1 MRTDGQARCI
11 GQGYCWCMTQL
22 SAHTIIGPHCTTNE
36 TTAMQDIGALWAAAI
51 AAGFGAP
58 DMYAVYRNY
67 QVRPGGHTFE
77 VVVGRLATVGEI
89 ASEIAGEVIGQGA
102 CVVAVP
108 AQHCHHVVTDGS
120 IADVQRA
127 WAHIRAQWPD
137 GGPRSFIAD
146 LEHWVLGSNGQPQRA
161 DLFIGLRPDVQS

>member
-1 MRTDGQARCI
+1 MRTDGQA
-11 GQGYCWCMTQL
+11 GPSVQAYCWCMTQL
-22 SAHTIIGPHCTTNE
+22 AAHTIIGPKCTTNE

-58 DMYAVYRNY
+58 TMYAVYRNY
-67 QVRPGGHTFE
+67 HVRPGGHTVE

-89 ASEIAGEVIGQGA
+89 AGDVPGPGA
-102 CVVAVP
+102 QVVTVP

-120 IADVQRA
+120 VADVQRA
-127 WAHIRAQWPD
+127 WAHIWAQWPD

-161 DLFIGLRPDVQS
+161 DLFIGLRSDVQS